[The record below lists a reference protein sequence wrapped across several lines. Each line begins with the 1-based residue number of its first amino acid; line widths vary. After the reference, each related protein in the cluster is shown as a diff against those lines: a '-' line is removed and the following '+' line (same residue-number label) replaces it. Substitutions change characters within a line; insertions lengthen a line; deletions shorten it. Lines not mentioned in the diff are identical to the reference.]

1 MDRKEFIENI
11 EYLQLPELTS
21 KVALEAFEHRTKYY
35 LDLAS
40 RAYEGEYKTF
50 PIRHVRPLD
59 RIVTWVILL
68 TEARQRYID
77 KGIPADVIRATFDDV
92 ALLAGIYEK
101 NHGRPGLTQIS
112 AGWFRHMYN
121 CHIFKLGV
129 MQFQIDRISYSA
141 RMPLLDPQQQD
152 KLPAGT
158 PSIAVH
164 IQKGTDMSED
174 AITNSFK
181 LASEFFPRYFPEHKP
196 KVYTASSWLL
206 YPGLR
211 DLLPPHSKIL
221 SFAARFRLV
230 GSIQDPYA
238 SDSVKNIFGK
248 RYKRK
253 SDYPQNT
260 SLQRKALHNFSKLG
274 IGLGTIEFP

>member
-21 KVALEAFEHRTKYY
+21 KVALEAFERRTKYY
-35 LDLAS
+35 LDLAA
-40 RAYEGEYKTF
+40 RAYEGVYSTF

-59 RIVTWVILL
+59 RIVTWVVLL
-68 TEARQRYID
+68 TEVRQRYID
-77 KGIPADVIRATFDDV
+77 KGIPEDVIQATFDDV

-101 NHGRPGLTQIS
+101 NHGRPGLTQID

-121 CHIFKLGV
+121 CHIFKLGA
-129 MQFQIDRISYSA
+129 MQFQLDKMSYPA
-141 RMPLLDPQQQD
+141 RMPLIDPEQLN

-158 PSIAVH
+158 PTIAMH
-164 IQKGTDMSED
+164 IQEGTDMSED
-174 AITNSFK
+174 AITNSIN
-181 LASEFFPRYFPEHKP
+181 LANEFFPRYFPDYQP

-206 YPGLR
+206 YPGLQE
-211 DLLPPHSKIL
+211 LLPPNSKIL
-221 SFAARFRLV
+221 SFAARFTLV
-230 GSIQDPYA
+230 SSIQDPYG
-238 SDSVKNIFGK
+238 SDSVKIIFGK

-274 IGLGTIEFP
+274 ISMGTIEFP